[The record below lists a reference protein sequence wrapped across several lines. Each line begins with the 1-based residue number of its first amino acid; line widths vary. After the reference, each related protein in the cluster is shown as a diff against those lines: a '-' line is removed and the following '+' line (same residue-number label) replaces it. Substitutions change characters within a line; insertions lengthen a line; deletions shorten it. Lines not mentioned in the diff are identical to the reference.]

1 MTPLTTP
8 FNRDT
13 TADEVLRGV
22 DLSGRRALITGGS
35 AGVGLET
42 ARSLARAGAE
52 VTLAVRD
59 ADRGAKAAAE
69 ITADTGNPAVHVA
82 ALDVADLDSV
92 RAFAES
98 WRGPLHILVNNAGIM
113 ALPELQL
120 SRQGWELQFA
130 TNHLGHFALANGL
143 HRALSAEGARIVSVS
158 SNAHLYSPV
167 VFDDINF
174 EHRPYDPIAAY
185 CQSKTA
191 MVLFSAGVA
200 QRWAADGITSNAL
213 MPGGI
218 RSSLQRHLAR
228 TMTAE
233 TLRLAESYPWRSA
246 EQGAATSVLVAASPL
261 LDGVSGRYFQDSN
274 EAPVINAA
282 PAQAELEPV
291 GVAAYALD
299 PVAAERL
306 WELSAAAMSAAA

>member
-1 MTPLTTP
+1 MTLITTP

-13 TADEVLRGV
+13 TADEVLRDV
-22 DLSGRRALITGGS
+22 DLSGRRAVVTGGS
-35 AGVGLET
+35 SGVGIET

-59 ADRGAKAAAE
+59 IDKGAKAAAE

-82 ALDVADLDSV
+82 AVDIADLDSV
-92 RAFAES
+92 RAFADS

-143 HRALSAEGARIVSVS
+143 HRALSAEGARIVAVS
-158 SNAHLYSPV
+158 SNAHLRSPV

-174 EHRPYDPIAAY
+174 AHRPYDPFDAY
-185 CQSKTA
+185 GQSKTA
-191 MVLFSAGVA
+191 TVLFAVGVA
-200 QRWAADGITSNAL
+200 QGWTADGITANAL

-218 RSSLQRHLAR
+218 RSPLQRYAFGDDMPAEAR
-228 TMTAE
+228 
-233 TLRLAESYPWRSA
+233 RIYDSYPWRSA

-274 EAPVINAA
+274 EAPVID
-282 PAQAELEPV
+282 PEQAQTELEV
-291 GVAAYALD
+291 AGVAAYALD
-299 PVAAERL
+299 PAAAERL
-306 WELSAAAMSAAA
+306 WELSAAAMPA